1 VSRMVKVF
9 DTTLR
14 DGEQSPGVNLNV
26 AEKLKIAQSLE
37 RLRVDAIEA
46 GFPIASPG
54 DFESVRAISEEI
66 KTVTIAAL
74 ARAVEKDIARA
85 GEALKPAAH
94 GRIHTFIATSDIH
107 MRHKLNKTPNEVL
120 RMAVDAVKFAKG
132 FTEDVEFSAE
142 DATRSNWDFLCE
154 VFEQAIRAG
163 ATVINIPDTVGYTT
177 PDEMRRLVRY
187 IREHVPSISRAVLS
201 VHCHDDLG
209 MAVANSLSA
218 VLEGVDQVEVTVNG
232 IGERAGNAALEEVAM
247 ALKTR
252 SDFFDASTR
261 LDTTQIYRCS
271 SLVSALTGIH
281 VSANK
286 AIVGPNAFAHESGI
300 HQDGVLKE
308 RTTYEIM
315 SPEDIGLTA
324 SRFVLGKHS
333 GRHAFRKR
341 VSDLGYD
348 LPDQE
353 LQRAYER
360 FIELADKKKEV
371 SDLDI
376 EALVR
381 GELTGVEDLYTLEYL
396 HVCSGMA
403 AIPTATV
410 RIVKEGRVVEEAAC
424 GDGPVD
430 AAYRA
435 IDRIIQLDSEAHLEE
450 YSLRAVTGG
459 KDALGEVSVRVTAG
473 GKTYAG
479 RGVSTDV
486 IEASVRA
493 YLNAMNKAGSDLKR
507 AAIRSNGNNG
517 LAAQ

>member
-1 VSRMVKVF
+1 
-9 DTTLR
+9 
-14 DGEQSPGVNLNV
+14 
-26 AEKLKIAQSLE
+26 
-37 RLRVDAIEA
+37 
-46 GFPIASPG
+46 
-54 DFESVRAISEEI
+54 
-66 KTVTIAAL
+66 
-74 ARAVEKDIARA
+74 
-85 GEALKPAAH
+85 
-94 GRIHTFIATSDIH
+94 
-107 MRHKLNKTPNEVL
+107 
-120 RMAVDAVKFAKG
+120 
-132 FTEDVEFSAE
+132 
-142 DATRSNWDFLCE
+142 
-154 VFEQAIRAG
+154 
-163 ATVINIPDTVGYTT
+163 
-177 PDEMRRLVRY
+177 
-187 IREHVPSISRAVLS
+187 
-201 VHCHDDLG
+201 
-209 MAVANSLSA
+209 
-218 VLEGVDQVEVTVNG
+218 
-232 IGERAGNAALEEVAM
+232 
-247 ALKTR
+247 
-252 SDFFDASTR
+252 
-261 LDTTQIYRCS
+261 
-271 SLVSALTGIH
+271 
-281 VSANK
+281 
-286 AIVGPNAFAHESGI
+286 
-300 HQDGVLKE
+300 
-308 RTTYEIM
+308 M

-381 GELTGVEDLYTLEYL
+381 GELTAVEDLYTLEYL

-410 RIVKEGRVVEEAAC
+410 RIVKEGSVVEEAAC

-435 IDRIIQLDSEAHLEE
+435 IDRIIQLDSDAHLEE

-473 GKTYAG
+473 GKTYTG

-493 YLNAMNKAGSDLKR
+493 YLNAMNKAGSDLRR
-507 AAIRSNGNNG
+507 AAICNNDQ
-517 LAAQ
+517 AAQ